1 MFLHNKPKELDF
13 ELTAV
18 TLPEG
23 RLYTVPSGK
32 KYASITTVLGS
43 YKKDAIN
50 EWKERVGEEEA
61 KRVSGLAARRG
72 EALHLVCEKYLK
84 NELSDMQVKMMMPN
98 IKQLFIQLRPFFDS
112 NIGTIYAIEQPLY
125 SSKMRIAGRVDCIAE
140 WNGVLSV
147 IDFKTSTNEKYEQDI
162 ENYFMQCSAYCEM
175 FESITGIPIED
186 IVVAIAVEQ
195 GHAQVFERKKT
206 KYVPQLQKYI
216 DNFYNTTELDVL

>member
-13 ELTAV
+13 ELSAV
-18 TLPEG
+18 TLPDG
-23 RLYTVPSGK
+23 RLYTVPSGE

-43 YKKDAIN
+43 YSKVHIDA
-50 EWKERVGEEEA
+50 WKERVGEEEA
-61 KRVSGLAARRG
+61 KRVGGLAARRG
-72 EALHLVCEKYLK
+72 ESLHLICEKYLK
-84 NELSDMQVKMMMPN
+84 NELSDFQIKTMMPN
-98 IKQLFIQLRPFFDS
+98 IKQLFIQLRPYFDKS
-112 NIGTIYAIEQPLY
+112 MGTIYALEQPLY
-125 SSKMRIAGRVDCIAE
+125 STKMRIAGRVDCIAE

-162 ENYFMQCSAYCEM
+162 ENYFMQCSAYCQM
-175 FESITGIPIED
+175 FEDITGIVIED

-216 DNFYNTTELDVL
+216 DNFYSTTKLNLL